1 MGRLPDGSPI
11 RTSDHSFVA
20 TVLAEQGLAAK
31 PGTKYAYTFRGFAAV
46 VRSIEVVTG
55 KRFPEILDEKL
66 LKPLGMD
73 DTTFQ
78 PNFELLKRQPRY
90 AKATLLS

>member
-1 MGRLPDGSPI
+1 M
-11 RTSDHSFVA
+11 
-20 TVLAEQGLAAK
+20 
-31 PGTKYAYTFRGFAAV
+31 
-46 VRSIEVVTG
+46 VRSVEVATG

-78 PNFELLKRQPRY
+78 PNFELLKRHPRY